1 MLYLV
6 NTKIFNMIKNSKWIP
21 STVTSLESL
30 LNTKLPDISID
41 LYLTAIS
48 QWYEEVY
55 TRQHGLKELIRV
67 IHALLLYY
75 QNVQMYLNE
84 NNTNDSTDNDIT
96 KQDIK
101 KELND
106 IITFLKQFDNN
117 FSSSAEDLFAALA
130 KGFSL
135 ICKNSFQIDLKRDL
149 TKKEI
154 EIIYLSF
161 LNSMTLMYDLIS
173 SIEEKMFHLHQ
184 NAWKTRVLSEQ
195 KVKEFN
201 TSSQFR
207 INGPQDVIVS
217 FCEDINRYSSSNQK
231 IISAS
236 LHNTKSRI
244 TFKDRRFGFMYNF
257 NPENIIAMCP
267 DDIQSLN
274 TSTTVYTEL
283 LVTIF
288 QGIPIHNLT
297 QRMKLS
303 PIDLKPIYNLD
314 EFKENTIL
322 YNEIVLSENAE
333 PFGIFVFR
341 ESLNSVKA
349 KVFSLA
355 VANRLPLFVCNVD
368 GSLNFVSYDKIL
380 EIMDNSFESIKI

>member
-1 MLYLV
+1 MLYSV
-6 NTKIFNMIKNSKWIP
+6 NTKIFDMIKNSKWIP

-55 TRQHGLKELIRV
+55 TRQHGLRELTRV

-75 QNVQMYLNE
+75 RNVQMYLNE
-84 NNTNDSTDNDIT
+84 NNSNDSIDNDIT
-96 KQDIK
+96 KQDIRE
-101 KELND
+101 ELND
-106 IITFLKQFDNN
+106 IIIFLKQFDNN
-117 FSSSAEDLFAALA
+117 FSSSADDLFAALA
-130 KGFSL
+130 KGFSP
-135 ICKNSFQIDLKRDL
+135 ICKDSFQIDLKRDL

-184 NAWKTRVLSEQ
+184 NAWKTRILSEQ
-195 KVKEFN
+195 KVKEFS

-207 INGPQDVIVS
+207 ISGPQDIIVS
-217 FCEDINRYSSSNQK
+217 FCEDINRYLCSNQK

-244 TFKDRRFGFMYNF
+244 TFKNRRFGFMYNF

-267 DDIQSLN
+267 DDIQSSN

-283 LVTIF
+283 LATIF

-341 ESLNSVKA
+341 ENLNNVKA

-355 VANRLPLFVCNVD
+355 VVNRLPLFVCNVD

-380 EIMDNSFESIKI
+380 KIMDNSFESIKI